1 MPGIK
6 STAVAFAL
14 TVLAFS
20 LPLYA
25 QSEPAAEQAAPPPE
39 REVSADSLREKIAA
53 LEEKSRLAF
62 EEGKWVAWYS
72 ANMKLHQLVP
82 FETRYL
88 VNVVRACALID
99 RKSAAYNAM
108 YLLQQQGFT
117 HDFDSTEDTLNIRD
131 TEAYHYINKLLI
143 DAGKPAGEAVMAFK
157 LPGNPA
163 DYSAFAWDESRG
175 AFLAG
180 TMREG
185 VLMAVSSEGGITE
198 LLRADDKN
206 GLWSITGIAV
216 DADNNRLWLSSAAT
230 PVFAGSSVAQQGHG
244 AVFELD
250 LKTLEVLGR
259 YNVPVDGLKHEPGS
273 LVVTDEGHLYVIDR
287 VLPIIYQK
295 PPGVGHL
302 EAFFANP
309 GLLGLSDI
317 AITPDNSR
325 IFISDP
331 AMGIMVIDPIARNA
345 AMLSGPET
353 LNLGG
358 IRSLNYNE
366 GNLFIVQGG
375 FEPQRIMRLTL
386 DGTGEAVEK
395 VAPMVAALPQF
406 DHPGPSTIWGGSLF
420 YVANTGAD
428 ESAGAIV
435 MSTNLDAAFEVEPP
449 SIEELQKAIK
459 AQPQ

>member
-6 STAVAFAL
+6 SAAVAFAL
-14 TVLAFS
+14 TVLTFS

-25 QSEPAAEQAAPPPE
+25 QSAPVAEKAAHPPE
-39 REVSADSLREKIAA
+39 QHAPAESLREKVAA

-62 EEGKWVAWYS
+62 EEEKWVAWYS
-72 ANMKLHQLVP
+72 ANMKLNQLVP
-82 FETRYL
+82 FQTRYL

-99 RKSAAYNAM
+99 RKSAAYNSM

-117 HDFDSTEDTLNIRD
+117 YDFDSIEDTLKIRD
-131 TEAYHYINKLLI
+131 TEAYHYINKLLV
-143 DAGKPAGEAVMAFK
+143 DAGKPAGEGVMAFK

-163 DYSAFAWDESRG
+163 DYRAFAWDESRG
-175 AFLAG
+175 VFLVG

-185 VLMAVSSEGGITE
+185 ALMAVSSEGGITE
-198 LLRADDKN
+198 LLKADDKN
-206 GLWSITGIAV
+206 GLWSITGLAV
-216 DADNNRLWLSSAAT
+216 DTDNNRLWLSSAAT
-230 PVFAGSSVAQQGHG
+230 PLFAGNSVAEMGHG

-273 LVVTDEGHLYVIDR
+273 LVVTDDGHIYVIDR

-295 PPGVGHL
+295 PPGVSQL
-302 EAFFANP
+302 EPFFANP

-331 AMGIMVIDPIARNA
+331 AMGIMVIDPIAGNA

-358 IRSLNYNE
+358 IGSVSYNE
-366 GNLFIVQGG
+366 GNLYIVQGG

-386 DGTGEAVEK
+386 DGTGGVVEK
-395 VAPMVAALPQF
+395 VVPDGDCASPIRSSRAEHHL
-406 DHPGPSTIWGGSLF
+406 GG
-420 YVANTGAD
+420 
-428 ESAGAIV
+428 
-435 MSTNLDAAFEVEPP
+435 EPV
-449 SIEELQKAIK
+449 LRGKHRRG
-459 AQPQ
+459 